1 MDVCSELNHAGAL
14 ERLNEGLQ
22 LALEQAD
29 DDPATL
35 AWLIGATLVSLGQQG
50 FLDADLTA
58 RAAALLGQSVPR

>member
-1 MDVCSELNHAGAL
+1 MDVYSDLDHAGAL
-14 ERLNEGLQ
+14 ERLNEGLR

-29 DDPATL
+29 GDPAML
-35 AWLIGATLVSLGQQG
+35 GWLFGATLVSLGQQG

>member
-1 MDVCSELNHAGAL
+1 MDVNHAGAL

-22 LALEQAD
+22 LALEQSG

-50 FLDADLTA
+50 FLDADITA